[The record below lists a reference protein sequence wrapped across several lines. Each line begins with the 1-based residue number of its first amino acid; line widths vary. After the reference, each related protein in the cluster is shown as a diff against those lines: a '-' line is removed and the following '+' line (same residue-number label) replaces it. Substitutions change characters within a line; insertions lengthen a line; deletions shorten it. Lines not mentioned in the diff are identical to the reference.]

1 MWVSAGRRRRRALL
15 LLVPLAWGTYGPA
28 LRFAY
33 GLPVAPRPASLTL
46 ARKAISVAV
55 LLLLLPV
62 ERSAPPLPKPAQVD
76 NHHGACPAD
85 AGAARQPIVAGVWG
99 PAAELGLWT
108 FLGTALQLCGSLSAA
123 AGPLRVAAVLRR
135 QAWGLEST
143 SATAAGVAIQTTTVI
158 VPVLASLL
166 PPPRP
171 PSGSDGPQLGADN
184 NQHARRHSRPAIS
197 LRSWAAAATA
207 TAGVSVMALAGSDD
221 AAGASLPPAD
231 LSGIPAILGAAFFYA
246 LGTVRLGTHA
256 RAAPPVALT
265 SASTAIGLGLAAS
278 WAAADLA
285 ALARDGQDLSVVWE
299 AWHEPM
305 LLGTAAFSA
314 IVPGA
319 LASLAQAAGQRAVPA
334 TEAQVFYSMQ
344 PLWSALF
351 GAVLLGDRLS
361 PAGWAG
367 GAAVIGA
374 ALLTGAPDNN
384 EECQQLPD
392 EEGAGLYV
400 ATKESVRRLS
410 ISDGCAAVKNSTEV
424 PR

>member
-1 MWVSAGRRRRRALL
+1 M
-15 LLVPLAWGTYGPA
+15 
-28 LRFAY
+28 
-33 GLPVAPRPASLTL
+33 
-46 ARKAISVAV
+46 
-55 LLLLLPV
+55 
-62 ERSAPPLPKPAQVD
+62 
-76 NHHGACPAD
+76 
-85 AGAARQPIVAGVWG
+85 VAGVWG

-108 FLGTALQLCGSLSAA
+108 FLGTALQLCGSLTAA
-123 AGPLRVAAVLRR
+123 AGPPRVAAVLRR
-135 QAWGLEST
+135 QAWGLECT

-171 PSGSDGPQLGADN
+171 PSSSNGQQLGADN
-184 NQHARRHSRPAIS
+184 NQHARQHGRPAVS
-197 LRSWAAAATA
+197 PRSWAAAATA
-207 TAGVSVMALAGSDD
+207 TAGVSIMALAGSGD
-221 AAGASLPPAD
+221 AAAAALPSAD
-231 LSGIPAILGAAFFYA
+231 LSGIPAILGASFFYA

-265 SASTAIGLGLAAS
+265 SASTAIGLGLAAT

-299 AWHEPM
+299 AWREPM
-305 LLGTAAFSA
+305 LLGAAAFSA

-319 LASLAQAAGQRAVPA
+319 LASLAQAAGQRTVPA

-367 GAAVIGA
+367 GAAVVGA
-374 ALLTGAPDNN
+374 ALLTGAPDSN
-384 EECQQLPD
+384 EECQQMPD
-392 EEGAGLYV
+392 EEGAG
-400 ATKESVRRLS
+400 AIEQPSRPGR
-410 ISDGCAAVKNSTEV
+410 SDN
-424 PR
+424 RQ